1 MSQALEL
8 LTVPFFACL
17 ILTGIHTYLGLH
29 VIERGV
35 IFVDLA
41 LAQIA
46 ALGVTFA
53 FLAGYGLQSTAAY
66 FYSLAFTF
74 LGAAIFSLS
83 RMKRGRIPQEA
94 IIGIV
99 YAVSAA
105 AAVLAVDRAPHGAEH
120 IKYILVGSILT
131 VSARETLNLFLLYS
145 GIGLFHWLFHRRF
158 LLISLDPQE
167 ADRQGLWIRLW
178 DFLFYISF
186 GFVVTSSVQMAG
198 VLLVFSYLI
207 VPAVCGSLL
216 SDRVGPRLLIGW
228 AFGFAASVI
237 GLSGSY
243 VWDLPTG
250 ATVVCTFGLILIL
263 TAIARVLPRHLQR
276 IRGGEGPRYLWGG
289 ATGASALLLLAAL
302 YLMIHPRGK
311 HPWLD
316 LADRTIPQ
324 INLIFLSPWER
335 ETYLHSIEAIRRAE
349 AELKRLQEM
358 HLKVTWGELELSPEM
373 KNRLLQTLAGRT
385 EMTWGDRLVLGT
397 LREKARVRQR
407 FLLGG
412 PLFLIGAGLLWM
424 SVRRVTSLRAERGKP
439 LSLFG

>member
-1 MSQALEL
+1 MNQALQL
-8 LTVPFFACL
+8 LTVPFFACPL
-17 ILTGIHTYLGLH
+17 LTGIHAYLGLH

-66 FYSLAFTF
+66 FTSLAFTF

-83 RMKRGRIPQEA
+83 RMKGGRIPQEA

-99 YAVSAA
+99 YAVSAG

-131 VSARETLNLFLLYS
+131 VSAQETFTLLLLYG
-145 GIGLFHWLFHRRF
+145 GIGLFHWVFRHRF

-167 ADRQGLWIRLW
+167 ADRQGLWIRFW

-186 GFVVTSSVQMAG
+186 GFVVTSSVQIAG

-207 VPAVCGSLL
+207 VPAVCGSFF
-216 SDRVGPRLLIGW
+216 SVRVGPLLAIGW
-228 AFGFAASVI
+228 VWGFAASVV

-263 TAIARVLPRHLQR
+263 RALARILPPHLTR
-276 IRGGEGPRYLWGG
+276 IRAGEGHRYLWGTVMG
-289 ATGASALLLLAAL
+289 GSVLLLLAAL
-302 YLMIHPRGK
+302 YLMIHPRGS
-311 HPWLD
+311 HLWLHLSAFHRLD
-316 LADRTIPQ
+316 PEGRGGAQAPSRHAPKGHMGGDGDFRRDEGPSLADP
-324 INLIFLSPWER
+324 
-335 ETYLHSIEAIRRAE
+335 
-349 AELKRLQEM
+349 
-358 HLKVTWGELELSPEM
+358 
-373 KNRLLQTLAGRT
+373 GRSH
-385 EMTWGDRLVLGT
+385 GDRL
-397 LREKARVRQR
+397 
-407 FLLGG
+407 GG
-412 PLFLIGAGLLWM
+412 SDGPRDVKGEGEGPAGLY
-424 SVRRVTSLRAERGKP
+424 SGGSRCRGW
-439 LSLFG
+439 G

>member
-1 MSQALEL
+1 
-8 LTVPFFACL
+8 FACL
-17 ILTGIHTYLGLH
+17 ILTGIHAYLGLH

-46 ALGVTFA
+46 ALGVTVA

-66 FYSLAFTF
+66 FTSLAFTF

-83 RMKRGRIPQEA
+83 RMKGGRIPQEA

-105 AAVLAVDRAPHGAEH
+105 AAVVAVDRAPHGAEH

-131 VSARETLNLFLLYS
+131 VSTQETLTLLLLYS
-145 GIGLFHWLFHRRF
+145 GIGVFHWVFRHRF
-158 LLISLDPQE
+158 LLISLEPQE
-167 ADRQGLWIRLW
+167 ADRQGLWVRFW

-186 GFVVTSSVQMAG
+186 GFVVTSSVQIAG
-198 VLLVFSYLI
+198 VLLIFSYLI
-207 VPAVCGSLL
+207 VPAVCGSLF
-216 SDRVGPRLLIGW
+216 SVRVGPRLLIGW
-228 AFGFAASVI
+228 ALGFAASVL

-263 TAIARVLPRHLQR
+263 SAMARVLPGHLSR
-276 IRGGEGPRYLWGG
+276 IRAGAGPRYLWGIAMG
-289 ATGASALLLLAAL
+289 GSALLLMAAL
-302 YLMIHPRGK
+302 YLMIHPHGS

-316 LADRTIPQ
+316 LADRTVPEM
-324 INLIFLSPWER
+324 NLVFLSRVER
-335 ETYLHSIEAIRRAE
+335 ETYLHSIESIRRAE

-358 HLKVTWGELELSPEM
+358 QLKVTWGELEISAEM
-373 KNRLLQTLAGRT
+373 KGRLLQTVAGRT
-385 EMTWGDRLVLGT
+385 EIAWGDRMVLGT
-397 LREKARVRQR
+397 LRGKARVRQR
-407 FLLGG
+407 FVLGL
-412 PLFLIGAGLLWM
+412 PLSAIAGGLLWM
-424 SVRRVTSLRAERGKP
+424 SLRQLRYLRSKGKP
-439 LSLFG
+439 SSLFV

>member
-8 LTVPFFACL
+8 LTVPFLACL
-17 ILTGIHTYLGLH
+17 ILTGIHAYLGLH

-46 ALGVTFA
+46 ALGVTSA
-53 FLAGYGLQSTAAY
+53 FLAGHGLQSTAAY

-83 RMKRGRIPQEA
+83 RMKGGRIPQEA

-131 VSARETLNLFLLYS
+131 VSTQETLNLLLLYS
-145 GIGLFHWLFHRRF
+145 GVGLFHWIFRHRF

-167 ADRQGLWIRLW
+167 ADRQGLWVRFW

-186 GFVVTSSVQMAG
+186 GFVVTSSVQIAG

-207 VPAVCGSLL
+207 VPAVCGSLF
-216 SDRVGPRLLIGW
+216 SHRVGPRLLIGW
-228 AFGFAASVI
+228 TLGFAASVV
-237 GLSGSY
+237 GLTGSY

-263 TAIARVLPRHLQR
+263 AAIARILPRHLHR
-276 IRGGEGPRYLWGG
+276 IRVGEGPRYLWGA
-289 ATGASALLLLAAL
+289 ATGASTLLLLAAL
-302 YLMIHPRGK
+302 YLMIHPRGS

-316 LADRTIPQ
+316 LAERAIPH
-324 INLIFLSPWER
+324 INLLFLSPWEK
-335 ETYLHSIEAIRRAE
+335 ETYLHSIESIRRAE

-373 KNRLLQTLAGRT
+373 KSRLLQTLAGRT
-385 EMTWGDRLVLGT
+385 EMTWGDRMVLGT
-397 LREKARVRQR
+397 LRQKARVRQR
-407 FLLGG
+407 FILGI
-412 PLFLIGAGLLWM
+412 PLFLIGAGFLWM
-424 SVRRVTSLRAERGKP
+424 SIRRVIYLRTKRSGP
-439 LSLFG
+439 PSQSV